1 MRRIHIYIHGTAIL
15 WIWSDSIRIEQL
27 FFVLLYIHW
36 ICDITSQ
43 FSYGILS
50 SRCTL
55 YLSHFWY
62 MLPIFAKWVEK
73 SDFLILSF
81 CAKNLFLILYNCLF
95 VNVFDIYFIYSNLYH
110 ILVEF
115 LVQLKK
121 SILQVFKTIIIMHF
135 E

>member
-1 MRRIHIYIHGTAIL
+1 
-15 WIWSDSIRIEQL
+15 
-27 FFVLLYIHW
+27 
-36 ICDITSQ
+36 
-43 FSYGILS
+43 
-50 SRCTL
+50 
-55 YLSHFWY
+55 